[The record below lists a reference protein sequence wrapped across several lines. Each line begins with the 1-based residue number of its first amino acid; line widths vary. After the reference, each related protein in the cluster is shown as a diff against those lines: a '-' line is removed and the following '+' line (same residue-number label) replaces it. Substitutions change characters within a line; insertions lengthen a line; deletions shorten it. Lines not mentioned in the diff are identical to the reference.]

1 MSFNFQWD
9 RNKDGKIDSSDL
21 LGAFDADGSGTLD
34 KDEIQHFAEQL
45 AQQLEYN
52 SQILGQLQQSE
63 QEKLVLTREVQSKQ
77 EAVKR
82 LTDNLDLLRADL
94 SETKRKLNV
103 AQEVADTMANQLREA
118 RMEVNN
124 SRREMDNTIKNCQ
137 DINAQVD
144 NANRQRDDLQRALN
158 ECQQMLA
165 RANDAA
171 AKRQSDLLSQ
181 LDIQR
186 HVSEA
191 ANKEASDLRAKV
203 FPLESDNRK
212 LLNHIQELTT
222 TLTEASQRCEAEAQA
237 RLAAEKRAKELA
249 VATEKMRER
258 QMELQYSVRESEDA
272 IKAHR
277 AKVEEHASMQEA
289 AEDKLRQSEDQVTSL
304 TQALVQ
310 AKDEI
315 ANLHHELEHLSNE
328 LVTQARVRQ
337 QEQEKVAAKM
347 AADRAEMDRILRDT
361 KLHSE
366 DFTREAESR
375 AAEANESRQRVE
387 KKLIAL
393 QKECNDLHEL
403 AEKLQSD
410 NQANVH
416 AWEAQ
421 KASLLQSIAQ
431 LQDKCDRAE
440 DKVAESNKASLLE
453 KEQASQVIKS
463 LKQEMA
469 KRGEKFV
476 ETLSGIQATVKKMRD
491 DAVSERNKIR
501 EIVGFVALLKAKVD
515 VLDNVTSPPLLSI
528 RPELENVFRKLWEKT
543 DTVKDQL
550 EDAKDDLR
558 RAQLSREEERSKSLM
573 QEEQISR
580 LELELASKDRGLVEN
595 EQRLQER
602 IIAQK
607 SKIDKLSA
615 DNAALEAKI
624 QQLHQSL
631 QETSAL
637 AKNLQMTNQ
646 QMHASLGESHS
657 RHTEDRQ
664 DVEAKMGQLTTQLR
678 RTIQEKDELAHVVD
692 ELRMNTNRLQRESEA
707 ARAAAQ
713 QAQNQLDELQKQ
725 TEASLG
731 KQKMTMS
738 AVGGAT
744 QRYQQQLK
752 QNQEILQ
759 VNGILALFIPS
770 FYLFLHM
777 DNLWWCFV

>member
-1 MSFNFQWD
+1 MSYQWD

-21 LGAFDADGSGTLD
+21 LAAFDTDGSGNLD

-52 SQILGQLQQSE
+52 SQVLGQLQQSE
-63 QEKLVLTREVQSKQ
+63 QEKLLLTREVQNKQ

-82 LTDNLDLLRADL
+82 LTDNLDQMRMDL
-94 SETKRKLNV
+94 SETKRKFNV
-103 AQEVADTMANQLREA
+103 AQEIADTMAGQLREA

-124 SRREMDNTIKNCQ
+124 ARREMDNTLKSCHDMNG
-137 DINAQVD
+137 QVE
-144 NANRQRDDLQRALN
+144 NANHQRDDLQRALN

-171 AKRQSDLLSQ
+171 AKRQSDLMSQ

-212 LLNHIQELTT
+212 LLNHIQELTG
-222 TLTEASQRCEAEAQA
+222 TLTETSQRCEAESQA
-237 RLAAEKRAKELA
+237 RLAAEKRSKELA

-258 QMELQYSVRESEDA
+258 QMELQYSVRESEDV

-277 AKVEEHASMQEA
+277 AKVDEHATMQDITEA
-289 AEDKLRQSEDQVTSL
+289 KLHQSEERVTTL
-304 TQALVQ
+304 TQALAQ

-337 QEQEKVAAKM
+337 QEQEKVTAKVV
-347 AADRAEMDRILRDT
+347 ADRAEMERILRDT

-375 AAEANESRQRVE
+375 AAEANEARQRVE
-387 KKLIAL
+387 KKLITL

-403 AEKLQSD
+403 AEKLQTD

-421 KASLLQSIAQ
+421 KSSLLQSIAQ
-431 LQDKCDRAE
+431 LQDKCDRSE
-440 DKVAESNKASLLE
+440 DKVAESNKTMLLD
-453 KEQASQVIKS
+453 KEQATQIIKG

-476 ETLSGIQATVKKMRD
+476 ETLTGVQATVKKMRD
-491 DAVSERNKIR
+491 DAVNERNKVR
-501 EIVGFVALLKAKVD
+501 EIVGFVALLKGKVD
-515 VLDNVTSPPLLSI
+515 VLDNVTSPPILSI
-528 RPELENVFRKLWEKT
+528 RPELESVFRKLWDKT
-543 DTVKDQL
+543 DAVKEQL

-558 RAQLSREEERSKSLM
+558 RAQLSREEERSRSLM

-580 LELELASKDRGLVEN
+580 LELELAGKDRGLVEN

-646 QMHASLGESHS
+646 QMHSAMGETNS
-657 RHTEDRQ
+657 RHTENRQ
-664 DVEAKMGQLTTQLR
+664 DVESKMGQLTTQLR
-678 RTIQEKDELAHVVD
+678 RTIQEKDDLARIV
-692 ELRMNTNRLQRESEA
+692 EEQRSNTNRLQRESEA
-707 ARAAAQ
+707 AKAAAL
-713 QAQNQLDELQKQ
+713 QAQGQLDDLQKQ

-731 KQKMTMS
+731 KQKLTMS

-752 QNQEILQ
+752 QNQDILQ
-759 VNGILALFIPS
+759 VRDVGLSYF
-770 FYLFLHM
+770 
-777 DNLWWCFV
+777 